1 MGRRRPAEH
10 DVGARAGERAR
21 EQFQSESH
29 QEAAVHDA
37 RHYEE
42 VLMQR
47 IRYAM
52 AAGAALFIASATA
65 GAQLQG
71 RTVLP
76 RTTTSSASV
85 PAGMCQIW
93 IDGVPANRQPA
104 PTNCDVARARV
115 PNNGRIIYGTGA
127 QRPTT
132 QSPNTQRAPVYGSN
146 DRYDPRR
153 DPRRDPRNSQYD
165 PRLDRRSSRY
175 DRRYDDDYSRKQAKI
190 RAEYLK
196 KQEKEREQY
205 ERKMQRAQE
214 QQARADRNGYGN
226 GKGKGHGHGN
236 GNGGDHDRDHD

>member
-1 MGRRRPAEH
+1 
-10 DVGARAGERAR
+10 
-21 EQFQSESH
+21 
-29 QEAAVHDA
+29 VHDA
-37 RHYEE
+37 RQFKE
-42 VLMQR
+42 VLMQK

-65 GAQLQG
+65 GAQLPG
-71 RTVLP
+71 RTTLP
-76 RTTTSSASV
+76 RTTTSNAV

-104 PTNCDVARARV
+104 PTTCDVARARV
-115 PNNGRIIYGTGA
+115 PANGRIIYGNG
-127 QRPTT
+127 QGP
-132 QSPNTQRAPVYGSN
+132 STQRYPAGNQPVYSSN
-146 DRYDPRR
+146 GQY

-190 RAEYLK
+190 REQYLK
-196 KQEKEREQY
+196 KQQKEREQY

-236 GNGGDHDRDHD
+236 GNGGDHDRDHDHDHDHGR